1 MESRIMSGSD
11 FRPGPVQIS
20 RLKSSG
26 DLIIWRGSGI
36 ALVGENDG
44 DRWIIARGWL
54 AADQMTDIRRWVFS
68 TPEAFCGQFRR
79 LVTEASGNS
88 DDGRAAGAAA
98 TEWASTRTALTT
110 A

>member
-1 MESRIMSGSD
+1 MSGSD
-11 FRPGPVQIS
+11 FRPGPVRVSTLQ
-20 RLKSSG
+20 SSG

-68 TPEAFCGQFRR
+68 TPETFSGQFRR
-79 LVTEASGNS
+79 LVSEASGNP
-88 DDGRAAGAAA
+88 DEGRAAGAAA
-98 TEWASTRTALTT
+98 AEWTRAQNTVPTP
-110 A
+110 